1 VIDWTR
7 FRRRN
12 LSKEMRCSDPGV
24 AVVGCGDD
32 AQALAWLVRTDATGR
47 DGTME
52 ARTDAS
58 AVTLTVPGLA
68 DGTYTVTAFDTK
80 TGISQPLPTAT
91 ADDGILRVV
100 IGPVRTDVAV
110 AIRR

>member
-1 VIDWTR
+1 
-7 FRRRN
+7 
-12 LSKEMRCSDPGV
+12 
-24 AVVGCGDD
+24 
-32 AQALAWLVRTDATGR
+32 
-47 DGTME
+47 ME